1 MPTLKNSLQVSAK
14 LADQLVKDNSN
25 HAKSKRSTIAT
36 IDMLIDHGFKWFN
49 MVSPNTKGEVIGVGE
64 VKKNENSFVNPMSA
78 EEFFKLKYKI
88 AMGLNPRYA
97 YTLDRSAKT
106 LTDSQKTMKAELNR
120 NVSGRLSDYK
130 KQLINRENLL
140 TGSNGRQEK
149 KTFKQ
154 SFVLNNN
161 KMIEKLK
168 SMEDA
173 TLDTSAIIKLLSQI
187 NVIVETN
194 SAKKDH

>member
-1 MPTLKNSLQVSAK
+1 MSALKNSLQVTEK
-14 LADQLVKDNSN
+14 LGSQIVKDNSAL
-25 HAKSKRSTIAT
+25 AKSKRSTKMT
-36 IDMLIDHGFKWFN
+36 VDMFVDHGFKWFN
-49 MVSPNTKGEVIGVGE
+49 MVSPTTKGEVIGVGE

-161 KMIEKLK
+161 KMIEKLIG
-168 SMEDA
+168 MEDA